1 MKVILVCSA
10 GMSSAIAAKSLKE
23 AAAAEGIEMEVNE
36 ASTQQFEEMVTQDY
50 QLALVAPQIRHR
62 FDTLKPYADKAGVP
76 ILLIA
81 PRGYSPIGGKF
92 LMKQLKE
99 EAPQIFE

>member
-10 GMSSAIAAKSLKE
+10 GMSSAIAAKSLTE
-23 AAAAEGIEMEVNE
+23 AAAAEGIKMEVNE
-36 ASTQQFEEMVTQDY
+36 ASTQQFEEMITQDY

-62 FDTLKPYADKAGVP
+62 FDTLKPYADNAGVP
-76 ILLIA
+76 ILLIG

-92 LMKQLKE
+92 LMKQIKE
-99 EAPQIFE
+99 EAPQLF